1 MFGYVMPCKMELKLK
16 DYEKF
21 KSYYCGLCKSIKN
34 NFGNVPRFVLNYDMT
49 FLAILLDSIEDSYPK
64 YETQRCM
71 VHPVKKKV
79 ILMENEPLKYAA
91 FCNLCLAY
99 FKLIDNVNDE
109 KSLKSKLLKGFL
121 GSYINKNRN
130 LYENSFENIEKILK
144 DLYTLEEGN
153 TCFSIDE
160 LSHPFAN
167 LTGYIL
173 SSYIDEDNEVSNNLY
188 NLGYNLGKWIYILD
202 ALDDLEKDMK
212 DNKFNALSSIFNK
225 DNKPYDVLAF
235 DINDRIN
242 LILTFCARQC
252 LHFMNKL
259 PLKKNEELLYNILQF
274 GLMEKIDTVF
284 KRSEK
289 CDEKSI

>member
-1 MFGYVMPCKMELKLK
+1 MFGYVTPCKMELKLK

-21 KSYYCGLCKSIKN
+21 KSYYCGLCKAIKN
-34 NFGNVPRFVLNYDMT
+34 NFGNIPRFVLNYDMT
-49 FLAILLDSIEDSYPK
+49 FLAILLDSIEDSCPK

-71 VHPVKKKV
+71 VHPMKKKIV
-79 ILMENEPLKYAA
+79 LEENKPLKYAA
-91 FCNLCLAY
+91 FCNVSLTY
-99 FKLIDNVNDE
+99 FKLIDNIKDE
-109 KSLKSKLLKGFL
+109 QSLKSKILKRIL
-121 GSYINKNRN
+121 SSYINKNHT
-130 LYENSFENIEKILK
+130 LYEESFNNIDKILK
-144 DLYTLEEGN
+144 DLYALEEN
-153 TCFSIDE
+153 NISSSIDE
-160 LSHPFAN
+160 LSHPFAH

-173 SSYIDEDNEVSNNLY
+173 SSYISEDNEVSNNLY

-202 ALDDLEKDMK
+202 AWDDLERDMK
-212 DNKFNALSSIFNK
+212 ENKFNGINSVFNK
-225 DNKPYDVLAF
+225 DNKSYEAL
-235 DINDRIN
+235 ILNTKDRIN

-289 CDEKSI
+289 CNGKSI